1 MLKKIPVI
9 EYKKDFS
16 YTEITLC
23 FPGGSS
29 LEDDKTLGFAHF
41 CEHLAFKLKY
51 NGKSIF
57 EFVSELGGSS
67 NAYTS
72 NDVIAFEISVQSKS
86 ALKVVSFLE
95 KLFAQ
100 SFMTISDAD
109 FNEERKVVL
118 EEMAMYDDNPTDR
131 LSETLMHNMFASHI
145 YGQKILGEESTVGN
159 AAKKDIAA
167 FWENR
172 VCNSPF
178 LVIAGGFDGVPSIK
192 INVCDKVKKG
202 RLTPWEEK
210 KRFEISHKQDKC
222 YFAAGWKLPAYS
234 GRTEAALQLISMIT
248 YGMDGGVLYN
258 KLVYE
263 SGLFDAYAEGIEC
276 GVLGSSFMQLF
287 ALPASKAKQRLEKWA
302 EIWNSLE
309 FTQSQ
314 VAKAREVLLSKEVF
328 SSEGLGDKPSL
339 MAKSYLIFKDAEK
352 LDKDYF
358 YEFNRLTADDLNR
371 FKAENLNFDK
381 VFIGFTKSPKCA
393 FDINS
398 LELPEAKTVAGG
410 NSCEVLKSGKNKAFV
425 RKLDASP
432 FVTGCILKK
441 GGLLMNLDALPGS
454 FNLAVSSLF
463 ASADGMSFD
472 ETNAYLDKFGIKIKT
487 ICSNSYGGIQFSV
500 RDSFADEAVEIVKR
514 FFNNKI
520 KAKDFENERQNAIS
534 DISLAEESPG
544 YFIKKAALNALFG
557 GTPWGEMPEGTASS
571 LKKMTLDDMRKA
583 KEIFMSRNSFVISL
597 AGAAESRTAEKFLSY
612 FPNDGLKLEA
622 KRGKLKPLDT
632 ENLKIPVKGKDQV
645 YLAKIFRA
653 PSHFDEDFDTI
664 RLFENYMSSERSPL
678 FAELREKSGLVYTF
692 SLAGTNTPV
701 GGTEMFFAITSP
713 EKAAAVQKIFDESVE
728 KIRNGEIDEKRLN
741 ETKNAMAT
749 SFAKA
754 LQRSSFHANNIAID
768 EILGMKPDSYLK
780 QIKRMNAI
788 TPEMIAQTAEKWL
801 KHGKWILSGAV

>member
-1 MLKKIPVI
+1 MLKNIPVI

-41 CEHLAFKLKY
+41 CEHLAFKLKHG
-51 NGKSIF
+51 GKSIF

-72 NDVIAFEISVQSKS
+72 NDVIAFEISVQSRY
-86 ALKVVSFLE
+86 AVKVVSFLE
-95 KLFAQ
+95 KLFSE
-100 SFMTISDAD
+100 SFTTISDAD
-109 FNEERKVVL
+109 FNEERKVVI
-118 EEMAMYDDNPTDR
+118 EEMAMYDDNPTDK
-131 LSETLMHNMFASHI
+131 LSEALMHNMFASHI
-145 YGQKILGEESTVGN
+145 YGQKILGEQSTVGN
-159 AAKKDIAA
+159 ASKREIDD
-167 FWENR
+167 FWKNR
-172 VCNSPF
+172 ACNSPF
-178 LVIAGGFDGVPSIK
+178 LVIAGGYEGKPSIK
-192 INVCDKVKKG
+192 INVCDKIKKG

-210 KRFEISHKQDKC
+210 KRFEISHEQNKC
-222 YFAAGWKLPAYS
+222 YFAAGWKLPPYS

-248 YGMDGGVLYN
+248 YGMDGGILYN

-263 SGLFDAYAEGIEC
+263 SNIFDAYAEGIEC
-276 GVLGSSFMQLF
+276 AVSGSSFIQLF
-287 ALPASKAKQRLEKWA
+287 ALSARKAKRRLEKWA
-302 EIWNSLE
+302 EIWNGLK

-328 SSEGLGDKPSL
+328 NSEGLGDKPSL

-381 VFIGFTKSPKCA
+381 VFIGFTKSPKCS

-398 LELPEAKTVAGG
+398 LELPTEKITTSENG
-410 NSCEVLKSGKNKAFV
+410 CEILKNGRNTAFIK
-425 RKLDASP
+425 KLDASP

-441 GGLLMNLDALPGS
+441 GGLLMNLEGLPGS
-454 FNLAVSSLF
+454 FNLAISSLF

-514 FFNNKI
+514 FFDNRINE
-520 KAKDFENERQNAIS
+520 KDFENERQNALS

-557 GTPWGEMPEGTASS
+557 GTPWGETAEGTTES
-571 LKKMTLDDMRKA
+571 LKKMTLGDMRKA
-583 KEIFMSRNSFVISL
+583 KEIFMSRNNLVVSL
-597 AGAAESRTAEKFLSY
+597 AGAAESETANKFLSY
-612 FPNDGLKLEA
+612 FPNDGVKLEA
-622 KRGKLKPLDT
+622 EKGKFKPLDT
-632 ENLKIPVKGKDQV
+632 GTLKIPVKGKDQV
-645 YLAKIFRA
+645 YLAKVFRA
-653 PSHFDEDFDTI
+653 PSHFDPDFDTI

-678 FAELREKSGLVYTF
+678 FTELREKSGLVYTF
-692 SLAGTNTPV
+692 SVAGTNTPI

-713 EKAAAVQKIFDESVE
+713 EKVATVQKIFEESVE
-728 KIRNGEIDEKRLN
+728 RIKNGEIDEMRLN

-768 EILGMKPDSYLK
+768 KILGMKSNNYLQ
-780 QIKRMNAI
+780 QIERMNAI
-788 TPEMIAQTAEKWL
+788 TPQMIAETAEKWL
-801 KHGKWILSGAV
+801 KCGKWILSGAV